1 MFLETG
7 LQESF
12 MKNRIYILSIFL
24 FCGNLYAQDTKPKRA
39 DTLNI
44 LPSTIIDGE
53 TVPQF
58 TLDEVEVLGHPT
70 FTKKRYARRYSR
82 LVKNVKK
89 VYPYAKFIKIKL
101 DDINDHLIYI
111 EDEKEQKKFIKQVQK
126 DIVGEFE
133 SDVRKMTFT
142 QGKILI
148 KLIDRET
155 GETSYEWL
163 KEMRGDLFAGFWQT
177 VARIFGNDLK
187 AEFDAKGEDRRIDQI
202 VRMIDAGLI

>member
-1 MFLETG
+1 
-7 LQESF
+7 
-12 MKNRIYILSIFL
+12 MKTWTHIIIIFL
-24 FCGNLYAQDTKPKRA
+24 FCKSLYAQDTKTKRA

-44 LPSTIIDGE
+44 FPVTTIDGE
-53 TVPQF
+53 IIPLL
-58 TLDEVEVLGHPT
+58 TLEEVEVFAHPK

-89 VYPYAKFIKIKL
+89 VYPYAIFIKGEL
-101 DDINDHLIYI
+101 DQINDHLMIL
-111 EDEKEQKKFIKQVQK
+111 EDDKEKKKYLKQVQK

-155 GETSYEWL
+155 GETSYKWL
-163 KEMRGDLFAGFWQT
+163 KEMRGNLFAGFWQT

-187 AEFDAKGEDRRIDQI
+187 AEFDATGEDRKIEQI

>member
-1 MFLETG
+1 
-7 LQESF
+7 
-12 MKNRIYILSIFL
+12 MKTWIHIFIIFL
-24 FCGNLYAQDTKPKRA
+24 FCNSLFAQEAKPDRA

-44 LPSTIIDGE
+44 LPATTIDGE
-53 TVPQF
+53 IIPQL
-58 TLDEVEVLGHPT
+58 TLEEVEVFAHPT
-70 FTKKRYARRYSR
+70 FKKKRYARRYSR

-89 VYPYAKFIKIKL
+89 VYPYAKFIKGEL
-101 DDINDHLIYI
+101 DQINDHLMVL
-111 EDEKEQKKFIKQVQK
+111 EDEKEKKKYLKQVQN

-133 SDVRKMTFT
+133 SDVRKMTFS

-148 KLIDRET
+148 KLVDRET

-163 KEMRGDLFAGFWQT
+163 KVMRGNLFAGFWQT

-187 AEFDAKGEDRRIDQI
+187 AEFDATGEDRKVDQI

>member
-1 MFLETG
+1 MQG
-7 LQESF
+7 NF
-12 MKNRIYILSIFL
+12 MKNRIFILIIFL
-24 FCGNLYAQDTKPKRA
+24 FCESLYAQEAKQGSA

-44 LPSTIIDGE
+44 VPVTSIDGE
-53 TVPQF
+53 TIPHL
-58 TLDEVEVLGHPT
+58 TLDEVEIFAHPR

-89 VYPYAKFIKIKL
+89 VYPYAKFIKVKL
-101 DDINDHLIYI
+101 DDINDHLTDI
-111 EDEKEQKKFIKQVQK
+111 EDEKEQKKYIKQVQK
-126 DIVGEFE
+126 EIVDEFE

-155 GETSYEWL
+155 GETSYKWL

-187 AEFDAKGEDRRIDQI
+187 AEFDAKGEDRNIDQI
-202 VRMIDAGLI
+202 VRMINAGLI

>member
-1 MFLETG
+1 MQG
-7 LQESF
+7 NF
-12 MKNRIYILSIFL
+12 MKNWIYILIIFL
-24 FCGNLYAQDTKPKRA
+24 FCRNLYAQEVKPKKA

-44 LPSTIIDGE
+44 APVTSIHGE
-53 TVPQF
+53 TILHL
-58 TLDEVEVLGHPT
+58 TIDEVEVFAYPT
-70 FTKKRYARRYSR
+70 FTRKRYARRYSR
-82 LVKNVKK
+82 LVRNVKK
-89 VYPYAKFIKIKL
+89 VYPYARFIKLEL
-101 DDINDHLIYI
+101 DQINDHLMDL
-111 EDEKEQKKFIKQVQK
+111 EDDKEKKKYLKQVQK
-126 DIVGEFE
+126 NIVGEFE

-155 GETSYEWL
+155 GETSYKWL

-187 AEFDAKGEDRRIDQI
+187 AEFDAKGEDRNIEQI

>member
-1 MFLETG
+1 MRNF
-7 LQESF
+7 
-12 MKNRIYILSIFL
+12 IYIFSVFL
-24 FCGNLYAQDTKPKRA
+24 FCSSLYAQEEKRGSA

-44 LPSTIIDGE
+44 VPVTSIDGE
-53 TVPQF
+53 TIPHL
-58 TLDEVEVLGHPT
+58 TIDEVEVFFHPT
-70 FTKKRYARRYSR
+70 FTRKRYARRYSR

-89 VYPYAKFIKIKL
+89 VYPYAKFIKVKL
-101 DDINDHLIYI
+101 DDINDHLMDI
-111 EDEKEQKKFIKQVQK
+111 EDDREQKKYIKQVQK
-126 DIVGEFE
+126 EIVDEFE

-155 GETSYEWL
+155 GETSYKWL

-187 AEFDAKGEDRRIDQI
+187 AEFDAKGEDRNIDQI
-202 VRMIDAGLI
+202 VRMIDAGVI

>member
-1 MFLETG
+1 
-7 LQESF
+7 
-12 MKNRIYILSIFL
+12 MKNWIHIFFIIL
-24 FCGNLYAQDTKPKRA
+24 FCQSMFAQEVKPKKA

-44 LPSTIIDGE
+44 LPATTIDGK
-53 TVPQF
+53 TMPQL
-58 TLDEVEVLGHPT
+58 TLEEVEVFAHPT
-70 FTKKRYARRYSR
+70 FTKKRYARRYGR

-89 VYPYAKFIKIKL
+89 VYPYAKFIKLEL
-101 DDINDHLIYI
+101 DQINGHLIVL
-111 EDEKEQKKFIKQVQK
+111 EDEREKKKYLKQVQK
-126 DIVGEFE
+126 DIVAEFE
-133 SDVRKMTFT
+133 SDVRKMTFS

-148 KLIDRET
+148 KLVDRET

-187 AEFDAKGEDRRIDQI
+187 AEFDATGEDRQIEQI

>member
-1 MFLETG
+1 
-7 LQESF
+7 
-12 MKNRIYILSIFL
+12 MKTWTHIIIIFL
-24 FCGNLYAQDTKPKRA
+24 FCKSLYAQDTKTKRA

-44 LPSTIIDGE
+44 FPVTTIDGE
-53 TVPQF
+53 TIPLL
-58 TLDEVEVLGHPT
+58 TLEEVEVFAHPK

-89 VYPYAKFIKIKL
+89 VYPYAIFIKGEL
-101 DDINDHLIYI
+101 DQINDHLMIL
-111 EDEKEQKKFIKQVQK
+111 EDDKEKKKYLKQVQK

-163 KEMRGDLFAGFWQT
+163 KEMRGNLFAGFWQT

-187 AEFDAKGEDRRIDQI
+187 AEFDATGEDRKIEQI